1 MLKYENRLQARGIFM
16 VVNYDRLFSSRS
28 KNLKSSEIRELLKL
42 TQSPGFI
49 SLAGGLPNPE
59 AFPVDIIHE
68 CIEKVFQTNI
78 HNALQYGTTE
88 GLPLLRNVLA
98 QRMRERK
105 GIDCELHD
113 ILITSGA
120 QQALSF
126 IAFNLLDPGDTYITS
141 APTYLGALQAFHAY
155 QGNCECIPMND
166 EGIDIDSL
174 RRNLKRL
181 HRTGITPKFLYA
193 VATFQNP
200 SGESI
205 SLNHRKELLEIASE
219 YDFVIVEDDP
229 YGELVFEGKPI
240 PSIKSLDKKGRVIYI
255 GTFSKVLAPG
265 FRLAWVIASEEI
277 INKFS
282 LTKQSSDL
290 CSNMFVQ
297 YVAYEYIKGGYLDI
311 QIKHIKQLYHRKR
324 DVMIQ
329 ALQEYFPKEAK
340 WTIPG
345 GGMFLWV
352 TLPKNVNTRLM
363 FKRAVA
369 KKVAYVVGD
378 AFYPDS
384 SNYNSMRLNFSYS
397 DDDVI
402 REGIKRLADV
412 IKEEMT
418 TTPYDRDEYVSGV

>member
-1 MLKYENRLQARGIFM
+1 M
-16 VVNYDRLFSSRS
+16 VVIYDRLFSSRS
-28 KNLKSSEIRELLKL
+28 KSLKSSEIRELLKL

-49 SLAGGLPNPE
+49 SLAGGLPNPQ
-59 AFPVDIIHE
+59 AFPVDVIHE
-68 CIEKVFQTNI
+68 CIEKVFKTNI

-98 QRMRERK
+98 ERMREKK

-113 ILITSGA
+113 ILVTSGA

-126 IAFNLLDPGDTYITS
+126 VAFNLLDPGDTYITS

-205 SLNHRKELLEIASE
+205 SLEHRKELLEIASE
-219 YDFVIVEDDP
+219 YDFLIIEDDP
-229 YGELVFEGKPI
+229 YGELVFEGEPII
-240 PSIKSLDKKGRVIYI
+240 PSIKSLDTKGRVIYI

-265 FRLAWVIASEEI
+265 FRLAWVIASEEV
-277 INKFS
+277 INKFA

-311 QIKHIKQLYHRKR
+311 QIKQIKQLYRHKR
-324 DVMIQ
+324 DVMLK
-329 ALQEYFPKEAK
+329 ALEEYFPKGTK
-340 WTIPG
+340 WTVPG

-397 DDDVI
+397 DDDVM
-402 REGIKRLADV
+402 REGIKRLAEV
-412 IKEEMT
+412 IKEEMA
-418 TTPYDRDEYVSGV
+418 TPYDRDEYVGGV

>member
-1 MLKYENRLQARGIFM
+1 M
-16 VVNYDRLFSSRS
+16 
-28 KNLKSSEIRELLKL
+28 
-42 TQSPGFI
+42 
-49 SLAGGLPNPE
+49 
-59 AFPVDIIHE
+59 IHE
-68 CIEKVFQTNI
+68 CIEKVFKTNI

-98 QRMRERK
+98 QRMRDRK

-126 IAFNLLDPGDTYITS
+126 VAFNLLDPGDTYITS

-200 SGESI
+200 SGECI
-205 SLNHRKELLEIASE
+205 SLEHRKELLEIASE
-219 YDFVIVEDDP
+219 YDFIIVEDDP
-229 YGELVFEGKPI
+229 YSELVFEGEPI
-240 PSIKSLDKKGRVIYI
+240 PSIKSLDTKGRVIYI

-265 FRLAWVIASEEI
+265 FRLAWIIGSEEV
-277 INKFS
+277 INRFS
-282 LTKQSSDL
+282 LTKQSADL

-311 QIKHIKQLYHRKR
+311 QIQHIKKLYRHKR
-324 DVMIQ
+324 DVMIK
-329 ALQEYFPKEAK
+329 ALKEYFPKEAK
-340 WTIPG
+340 WTAP
-345 GGMFLWV
+345 
-352 TLPKNVNTRLM
+352 
-363 FKRAVA
+363 VA
-369 KKVAYVVGD
+369 AC
-378 AFYPDS
+378 
-384 SNYNSMRLNFSYS
+384 SYGS
-397 DDDVI
+397 PC
-402 REGIKRLADV
+402 RK
-412 IKEEMT
+412 M
-418 TTPYDRDEYVSGV
+418 

>member
-1 MLKYENRLQARGIFM
+1 M
-16 VVNYDRLFSSRS
+16 VVNYDRLFSNRS
-28 KNLKSSEIRELLKL
+28 KSLKSSEIRELLKL

-49 SLAGGLPNPE
+49 SLAGGLPNPK
-59 AFPVDIIHE
+59 AFPVNVIHE
-68 CIEKVFQTNI
+68 CIEKVFKTNI
-78 HNALQYGTTE
+78 ENALQYGTTE
-88 GLPLLRNVLA
+88 GLPLLRGVLA
-98 QRMRERK
+98 QRMRDKK
-105 GIDCELHD
+105 GIDCEVHD

-126 IAFNLLDPGDTYITS
+126 VAFNLLDPGDTYITS

-205 SLNHRKELLEIASE
+205 SLEHRKELLEIASE
-219 YDFVIVEDDP
+219 YDFIIIEDDP
-229 YGELVFEGKPI
+229 YGELTFEGEPI
-240 PSIKSLDKKGRVIYI
+240 PSIKSLDTKGRVIYI

-265 FRLAWVIASEEI
+265 FRLAWVIGSEEI
-277 INKFS
+277 INKFA

-297 YVAYEYIKGGYLDI
+297 YVAYEYIKGGYLDK
-311 QIKHIKQLYHRKR
+311 QIELIKQLYHHKR
-324 DVMIQ
+324 DVMIE
-329 ALQEYFPKEAK
+329 ALKKYFPKSAK
-340 WTIPG
+340 WTVPN

-402 REGIKRLADV
+402 IEGVKRLAEV
-412 IKEEMT
+412 IKEEIA
-418 TTPYDRDEYVSGV
+418 TPYDRDEYVGGV

>member
-1 MLKYENRLQARGIFM
+1 M
-16 VVNYDRLFSSRS
+16 VVNYDRLFSTRS
-28 KNLKSSEIRELLKL
+28 KSLKSSEIRELLKL

-49 SLAGGLPNPE
+49 SLAGGLPNPQ

-68 CIEKVFQTNI
+68 CIEKVFKTNI

-98 QRMRERK
+98 RRMKDKK

-126 IAFNLLDPGDTYITS
+126 VAFNLLDPGDTYITS

-166 EGIDIDSL
+166 EGIDIESL

-205 SLNHRKELLEIASE
+205 SLEHRKELIEIASE
-219 YDFVIVEDDP
+219 YDFLIIEDDP
-229 YGELVFEGKPI
+229 YGELVFEGESI
-240 PSIKSLDKKGRVIYI
+240 PSIKSLDTKGRVIYI

-277 INKFS
+277 INKFA

-297 YVAYEYIKGGYLDI
+297 YIAYEYIKGGYLDTQI
-311 QIKHIKQLYHRKR
+311 QHIKVLYRHKR
-324 DVMIQ
+324 DVMIK
-329 ALQEYFPKEAK
+329 ALEDYFPKGAK
-340 WTIPG
+340 WTVPG

-352 TLPKNVNTRLM
+352 TLPKNVYTRLM

-384 SNYNSMRLNFSYS
+384 SNYNSMRLNFSYA
-397 DDDVI
+397 DDDVM
-402 REGIKRLADV
+402 REGIKRLAEV
-412 IKEEMT
+412 IKEEMVN
-418 TTPYDRDEYVSGV
+418 PYDKDEYVGGV

>member
-1 MLKYENRLQARGIFM
+1 M
-16 VVNYDRLFSSRS
+16 VVNYDRLFSARS
-28 KNLKSSEIRELLKL
+28 KSLKSSEIRELLKL

-49 SLAGGLPNPE
+49 SLAGGLPNPQ
-59 AFPVDIIHE
+59 AFPIDVIHE
-68 CIEKVFQTNI
+68 CIEKVFKTNI
-78 HNALQYGTTE
+78 QNALQYGTTE
-88 GLPLLRNVLA
+88 GLPLLRNVIA
-98 QRMRERK
+98 QRMRDKK

-113 ILITSGA
+113 ILITGGA

-126 IAFNLLDPGDTYITS
+126 VAFNLLDPGDTYITS

-166 EGIDIDSL
+166 EGIDIESL

-205 SLNHRKELLEIASE
+205 SLEHRKELIEIASE
-219 YDFVIVEDDP
+219 YDFLIIEDDP
-229 YGELVFEGKPI
+229 YGELVFEGESI
-240 PSIKSLDKKGRVIYI
+240 PSIKSLDTKGRVIYI

-265 FRLAWVIASEEI
+265 FRLAWVIASEEV
-277 INKFS
+277 INKFA

-297 YVAYEYIKGGYLDI
+297 YIAYEYIKGGYLDI
-311 QIKHIKQLYHRKR
+311 QIQHIKQLYRHKR
-324 DVMIQ
+324 DVMIK
-329 ALQEYFPKEAK
+329 ALEEYFPKGAK
-340 WTIPG
+340 WTAPG

-397 DDDVI
+397 EDDVMV
-402 REGIKRLADV
+402 EGIKRLADV
-412 IKEEMT
+412 IKEEMAIT
-418 TTPYDRDEYVSGV
+418 YDKDEYVGGV

>member
-1 MLKYENRLQARGIFM
+1 M
-16 VVNYDRLFSSRS
+16 VVNYDRLFSARS
-28 KNLKSSEIRELLKL
+28 KSLKSSEIRELLKL
-42 TQSPGFI
+42 TQTPGFI
-49 SLAGGLPNPE
+49 SLAGGLPNPQ

-68 CIEKVFQTNI
+68 CIEKVFKTNI

-98 QRMRERK
+98 QRMRDKK

-126 IAFNLLDPGDTYITS
+126 VAFNLLDPGDTYITS

-166 EGIDIDSL
+166 EGIDIESL

-205 SLNHRKELLEIASE
+205 SLEHRKELIEIASE
-219 YDFVIVEDDP
+219 YDFLIIEDDP
-229 YGELVFEGKPI
+229 YSELVFEGEPI
-240 PSIKSLDKKGRVIYI
+240 PSIKSLDTKGRVIYI

-277 INKFS
+277 INKFA

-290 CSNMFVQ
+290 CSNMFIQ
-297 YVAYEYIKGGYLDI
+297 YVAYEYIKGGYLDTQI
-311 QIKHIKQLYHRKR
+311 QHIKQLYRHKR
-324 DVMIQ
+324 DVMIK
-329 ALQEYFPKEAK
+329 ALEDYFPKGAK
-340 WTIPG
+340 WTVPG

-369 KKVAYVVGD
+369 NKVAYVVGD

-384 SNYNSMRLNFSYS
+384 SNYNSMRLNFSYAE
-397 DDDVI
+397 DDVM

-412 IKEEMT
+412 IKEEMVT
-418 TTPYDRDEYVSGV
+418 SYDKDEYVGGV

>member
-1 MLKYENRLQARGIFM
+1 M
-16 VVNYDRLFSSRS
+16 VVNYDRLFSNRS

-49 SLAGGLPNPE
+49 SLAGGLPNPQ
-59 AFPVDIIHE
+59 AFPVDVIHE
-68 CIEKVFQTNI
+68 CIEKVFKTNI

-98 QRMRERK
+98 KRMRERK

-126 IAFNLLDPGDTYITS
+126 VAFNLLDPGDTYITS

-205 SLNHRKELLEIASE
+205 SLDHRKELLEIASE
-219 YDFVIVEDDP
+219 YDFVIIEDDP
-229 YGELVFEGKPI
+229 YGELVFEGESI
-240 PSIKSLDKKGRVIYI
+240 PAIKSLDTKGRVIYI

-265 FRLAWVIASEEI
+265 FRLAWVIGSEEI

-311 QIKHIKQLYHRKR
+311 QIKHIKKLYRHKR
-324 DVMIQ
+324 DVMVK
-329 ALQEYFPKEAK
+329 ALEEYFPEGAK
-340 WTIPG
+340 WTVPG

-402 REGIKRLADV
+402 REGVKRLAEV
-412 IKEEMT
+412 IKEEMVS
-418 TTPYDRDEYVSGV
+418 PYDKDEYVGGV

>member
-1 MLKYENRLQARGIFM
+1 M
-16 VVNYDRLFSSRS
+16 VVNYDRLFSARS
-28 KNLKSSEIRELLKL
+28 KSLKSSEIRELLKL

-49 SLAGGLPNPE
+49 SLAGGLPNPQ
-59 AFPVDIIHE
+59 AFPIDIIHE
-68 CIEKVFQTNI
+68 CIEKVFKTDI

-88 GLPLLRNVLA
+88 GLPQLRNVLA
-98 QRMRERK
+98 QRMRDK
-105 GIDCELHD
+105 KNIDCELHD

-126 IAFNLLDPGDTYITS
+126 VAFNLLDPGDTYITS

-155 QGNCECIPMND
+155 QGDCECIPMND

-205 SLNHRKELLEIASE
+205 SLEHRKELIEIASE
-219 YDFVIVEDDP
+219 YDFLIIEDDP
-229 YGELVFEGKPI
+229 YGELVFEGESI
-240 PSIKSLDKKGRVIYI
+240 PSIKSLDTKGRVIYI

-277 INKFS
+277 INKFA

-297 YVAYEYIKGGYLDI
+297 YIAYEYIKGGYLDKQI
-311 QIKHIKQLYHRKR
+311 QHIKQLYRHKR
-324 DVMIQ
+324 DVMIK
-329 ALQEYFPKEAK
+329 ALEKYFPEGAK
-340 WTIPG
+340 WTVPG

-397 DDDVI
+397 EDDI
-402 REGIKRLADV
+402 IIEGIKRLAEV
-412 IKEEMT
+412 IKEEMA
-418 TTPYDRDEYVSGV
+418 TPYDKDEYVGGV

>member
-1 MLKYENRLQARGIFM
+1 
-16 VVNYDRLFSSRS
+16 
-28 KNLKSSEIRELLKL
+28 LKL
-42 TQSPGFI
+42 TQTPGFI
-49 SLAGGLPNPE
+49 SLAGGLPNPQ
-59 AFPVDIIHE
+59 AFPVEIIHE
-68 CIEKVFQTNI
+68 CIEKVFKTNI

-98 QRMRERK
+98 QRMRDKK

-113 ILITSGA
+113 ILITGGA

-126 IAFNLLDPGDTYITS
+126 VAFNLLDPGDTYITS

-205 SLNHRKELLEIASE
+205 SLEHRKELIEIASE
-219 YDFVIVEDDP
+219 YDFLIIEDDP
-229 YGELVFEGKPI
+229 YSELVFEGEPI
-240 PSIKSLDKKGRVIYI
+240 PSIKSLDTKGRVIYI

-265 FRLAWVIASEEI
+265 FRLAWVIASEEV
-277 INKFS
+277 INKFA

-297 YVAYEYIKGGYLDI
+297 YIAYEYIKGGYLDTQI
-311 QIKHIKQLYHRKR
+311 QHIKQLYRHKR
-324 DVMIQ
+324 DVMIK
-329 ALQEYFPKEAK
+329 ALEDYFPKGAK
-340 WTIPG
+340 WTVPG

-369 KKVAYVVGD
+369 NKVAYVVGD

-384 SNYNSMRLNFSYS
+384 SNYNSMRLNFSYAE
-397 DDDVI
+397 DDVM
-402 REGIKRLADV
+402 REGIKRLAEV
-412 IKEEMT
+412 IKEEMVT
-418 TTPYDRDEYVSGV
+418 TYDKDEYVGGV

>member
-1 MLKYENRLQARGIFM
+1 M
-16 VVNYDRLFSSRS
+16 VVNYDRLFSNRS

-49 SLAGGLPNPE
+49 SLAGGLPNPQ
-59 AFPVDIIHE
+59 AFPVDVIHE
-68 CIEKVFQTNI
+68 CIEKVFKTNI

-98 QRMRERK
+98 KRMRERK

-126 IAFNLLDPGDTYITS
+126 VAFNLLDPGDTYITS

-205 SLNHRKELLEIASE
+205 SLDHRKELLEIASE
-219 YDFVIVEDDP
+219 YDFVIIEDDP
-229 YGELVFEGKPI
+229 YGELVFEGESI
-240 PSIKSLDKKGRVIYI
+240 PSIKSLDTKGRVIYI

-265 FRLAWVIASEEI
+265 FRLAWVIGSEEI

-311 QIKHIKQLYHRKR
+311 QIKHIKKLYRHKR
-324 DVMIQ
+324 DVMVK
-329 ALQEYFPKEAK
+329 ALEEYFPKGAK
-340 WTIPG
+340 WTVPG

-402 REGIKRLADV
+402 REGVKRLAEV
-412 IKEEMT
+412 IKEEMVS
-418 TTPYDRDEYVSGV
+418 PYDKDEYVGGV

>member
-1 MLKYENRLQARGIFM
+1 M
-16 VVNYDRLFSSRS
+16 VVNYDRLFSNRS

-49 SLAGGLPNPE
+49 SLAGGLPNPQ
-59 AFPVDIIHE
+59 AFPVDVIHE
-68 CIEKVFQTNI
+68 CIEKVFKTNI

-98 QRMRERK
+98 KRMRERK
-105 GIDCELHD
+105 DIDCELHD

-126 IAFNLLDPGDTYITS
+126 VAFNLLDPGDTYITS

-205 SLNHRKELLEIASE
+205 SLDHRKELLEIASE

-229 YGELVFEGKPI
+229 YGELVFEGESI
-240 PSIKSLDKKGRVIYI
+240 PAIKSLDTKGRVIYI

-265 FRLAWVIASEEI
+265 FRLAWVIGSEEI

-311 QIKHIKQLYHRKR
+311 QIKHIKQLYRHKR
-324 DVMIQ
+324 DVMVK
-329 ALQEYFPKEAK
+329 ALEEYFPKGAK
-340 WTIPG
+340 WTVPG
-345 GGMFLWV
+345 GGMFLWI

-397 DDDVI
+397 DDDVM
-402 REGIKRLADV
+402 REGVKRLAEV
-412 IKEEMT
+412 IKEEMVS
-418 TTPYDRDEYVSGV
+418 PYDKDEYVGGV

>member
-1 MLKYENRLQARGIFM
+1 M

-28 KNLKSSEIRELLKL
+28 KSLKSSEIRELLKL

-49 SLAGGLPNPE
+49 SLAGGLPNPQ
-59 AFPVDIIHE
+59 AFPVDVIHE
-68 CIEKVFQTNI
+68 CIEKVFKTNI

-98 QRMRERK
+98 ERMREKK

-113 ILITSGA
+113 ILVTSGA

-126 IAFNLLDPGDTYITS
+126 VAFNLLDPGDTYITS

-205 SLNHRKELLEIASE
+205 SLEHRKELLEIASE
-219 YDFVIVEDDP
+219 YDFLIIEDDP
-229 YGELVFEGKPI
+229 YGELVFEGEPII
-240 PSIKSLDKKGRVIYI
+240 PSIKSLDTKGRVIYI

-265 FRLAWVIASEEI
+265 FRLAWVIASEEV
-277 INKFS
+277 INKFA

-311 QIKHIKQLYHRKR
+311 QIKQIKQLYRHKR
-324 DVMIQ
+324 DVMLK
-329 ALQEYFPKEAK
+329 ALEEYFPKGTK
-340 WTIPG
+340 WTVPG

-397 DDDVI
+397 DDDVM
-402 REGIKRLADV
+402 REGIKRLAEV
-412 IKEEMT
+412 IKEEMA
-418 TTPYDRDEYVSGV
+418 TPYDRDEYVGGV

>member
-1 MLKYENRLQARGIFM
+1 M
-16 VVNYDRLFSSRS
+16 VVNYDRLFSTRS
-28 KNLKSSEIRELLKL
+28 KSLKSSEIRELLKL
-42 TQSPGFI
+42 TQTPGFI
-49 SLAGGLPNPE
+49 SLAGGLPNPQ
-59 AFPVDIIHE
+59 AFPVDVIHE
-68 CIEKVFQTNI
+68 CIEKVFKTNI

-98 QRMRERK
+98 QRMRDKK
-105 GIDCELHD
+105 GIDCESYD

-126 IAFNLLDPGDTYITS
+126 VAFNLLDPGDTYITS

-205 SLNHRKELLEIASE
+205 SLEHRKELIEIASE
-219 YDFVIVEDDP
+219 YDFLIIEDDP
-229 YGELVFEGKPI
+229 YGELVFEGDSI
-240 PSIKSLDKKGRVIYI
+240 PSIKSLDTKGRVIYI

-277 INKFS
+277 INKFA
-282 LTKQSSDL
+282 LTKQCSDL

-297 YVAYEYIKGGYLDI
+297 YVAYEYIKGGYLDTQI
-311 QIKHIKQLYHRKR
+311 QHIKQLYRHKR
-324 DVMIQ
+324 DVMIK
-329 ALQEYFPKEAK
+329 ALEDYFPKGAK
-340 WTIPG
+340 WTVPG

-397 DDDVI
+397 DDNVI
-402 REGIKRLADV
+402 IEGIKRLAEV
-412 IKEEMT
+412 IKEEMA
-418 TTPYDRDEYVSGV
+418 TPYDKDEYVGGV

>member
-1 MLKYENRLQARGIFM
+1 M
-16 VVNYDRLFSSRS
+16 VVNYDRLFSARS
-28 KNLKSSEIRELLKL
+28 KSLKSSEIRELLKL

-49 SLAGGLPNPE
+49 SLAGGLPSPQ

-68 CIEKVFQTNI
+68 CIEKVFKTNI
-78 HNALQYGTTE
+78 HDALQYGTTE
-88 GLPLLRNVLA
+88 GLPQLRNVIA
-98 QRMRERK
+98 QRMRDK
-105 GIDCELHD
+105 KNIDCELHE

-126 IAFNLLDPGDTYITS
+126 VAFNLLDPGDTYITS
-141 APTYLGALQAFHAY
+141 TPTYLGALQAFHAY

-205 SLNHRKELLEIASE
+205 SLDHRKELIEIASE
-219 YDFVIVEDDP
+219 YDFVIIEDDP
-229 YGELVFEGKPI
+229 YSELVFEGKPI
-240 PSIKSLDKKGRVIYI
+240 PSIKSLDTKGRVIYI

-277 INKFS
+277 INKFA

-297 YVAYEYIKGGYLDI
+297 YIAYEYIKGGYLDRQI
-311 QIKHIKQLYHRKR
+311 QYIKQLYRHKR
-324 DVMIQ
+324 DVMIE
-329 ALQEYFPKEAK
+329 ALEKYFPEGAK
-340 WTIPG
+340 WTVPG

-363 FKRAVA
+363 FKRAGA

-397 DDDVI
+397 EDDVI
-402 REGIKRLADV
+402 IEGIKRLAEV
-412 IKEEMT
+412 IKEEMS
-418 TTPYDRDEYVSGV
+418 TPYDADEYVGGV

>member
-1 MLKYENRLQARGIFM
+1 M
-16 VVNYDRLFSSRS
+16 VVNYDRLFSTRS
-28 KNLKSSEIRELLKL
+28 KSLKSSEIRELLKL

-49 SLAGGLPNPE
+49 SLAGGLPNPQ

-68 CIEKVFQTNI
+68 CIEKVFKTNI

-98 QRMRERK
+98 QRMRDKK

-126 IAFNLLDPGDTYITS
+126 VAFNLLDPGDTYITS

-166 EGIDIDSL
+166 EGIDIESL

-205 SLNHRKELLEIASE
+205 SLEHRKELIEIASE
-219 YDFVIVEDDP
+219 YDFLIIEDDP
-229 YGELVFEGKPI
+229 YSELVFEGEPI
-240 PSIKSLDKKGRVIYI
+240 PSIKSLDTKGRVIYI

-277 INKFS
+277 INKFA

-290 CSNMFVQ
+290 CSNMFIQ
-297 YVAYEYIKGGYLDI
+297 YVAYEYIKGGYLDTQI
-311 QIKHIKQLYHRKR
+311 QHIKQLYKHKR
-324 DVMIQ
+324 DVMIK
-329 ALQEYFPKEAK
+329 ALEEYFPEGAK
-340 WTIPG
+340 WTVPG

-369 KKVAYVVGD
+369 KRVAYVVGD

-384 SNYNSMRLNFSYS
+384 SNYNSMRLNFSYA
-397 DDDVI
+397 DDDVM
-402 REGIKRLADV
+402 REGIKRLAEV
-412 IKEEMT
+412 IKEEMVN
-418 TTPYDRDEYVSGV
+418 PYDMDEYVGGV